1 MAEPPE
7 RRPTPLLLRWQG
19 CIPASPAALTRIEQL
34 SGAVL
39 MLLLAGL
46 PFVSR
51 SGLGLEILASG
62 LLWLLW
68 SLCSPPGR
76 IGATGRWLLLIL
88 ALACLSTGWSPVP
101 LAAAQGLLKLMS
113 YMGFYALLC
122 RLLRSRPI
130 WWDRLLAALLSG
142 GVLSSVLALRQLY
155 ASTEELARWADP
167 GSMST
172 GAIRIYGP
180 LGNPNLLAG
189 YLLPIVPLAVV
200 VVFRWHGLGQKVF
213 AAVTGLLSA
222 TAVLFTYSRGGWLG
236 LLAAIAVLVFLL
248 LLRGTAEWPPLWRR
262 LVPLGV
268 LFAGGV
274 LVVIAATQ
282 LEPIRTR
289 VVSLVAGR
297 GDSSNN
303 FRINVWL
310 AAVEM
315 IQDRPWL
322 GIGPG
327 NNAFNSMYPLYQQP
341 KFNAL
346 SAYSVPLELMV
357 EMGVPG
363 LLACC
368 GLLVSG
374 VRSGLHLGGSSGLI
388 AIGCLAGIAG
398 LLTQGITDTIFFRPE
413 VQLIGWFCL
422 ASLSTRSDHHPC

>member
-19 CIPASPAALTRIEQL
+19 CIFASPAALTRIEQL

-51 SGLGLEILASG
+51 SGLGLEILSSG

-76 IGATGRWLLLIL
+76 IGATGRWLFLIL

-101 LAAAQGLLKLMS
+101 VAAAQGLLKLMS

-122 RLLRSRPI
+122 RLLRSRPM

-155 ASTEELARWADP
+155 ASTEELASWADP

-172 GAIRIYGP
+172 GTIRIYGP

-200 VVFRWHGLGQKVF
+200 AMFRWRGLGQKVF
-213 AAVTGLLSA
+213 SAVSGLLSA
-222 TAVLFTYSRGGWLG
+222 TAVLYTYSRGGWLG
-236 LLAAIAVLVFLL
+236 LLAATAVLVFLL

-327 NNAFNSMYPLYQQP
+327 NNAFT
-341 KFNAL
+341 
-346 SAYSVPLELMV
+346 
-357 EMGVPG
+357 
-363 LLACC
+363 ACIRC
-368 GLLVSG
+368 TNNP
-374 VRSGLHLGGSSGLI
+374 SSTL
-388 AIGCLAGIAG
+388 
-398 LLTQGITDTIFFRPE
+398 
-413 VQLIGWFCL
+413 
-422 ASLSTRSDHHPC
+422 

>member
-1 MAEPPE
+1 M
-7 RRPTPLLLRWQG
+7 
-19 CIPASPAALTRIEQL
+19 
-34 SGAVL
+34 
-39 MLLLAGL
+39 
-46 PFVSR
+46 
-51 SGLGLEILASG
+51 
-62 LLWLLW
+62 
-68 SLCSPPGR
+68 
-76 IGATGRWLLLIL
+76 IL

-101 LAAAQGLLKLMS
+101 LAAAKGLLKLMS
-113 YMGFYALLC
+113 YLGVYALLC
-122 RLLRSRPI
+122 RLLRSRPV

-200 VVFRWHGLGQKVF
+200 AVFRWQGLGQKVF

-236 LLAAIAVLVFLL
+236 LLAAMAVLVFLL

-268 LFAGGV
+268 LFAGGA

-282 LEPIRTR
+282 MEPIRTR

>member
-7 RRPTPLLLRWQG
+7 RRPTPLLLSWQG

-51 SGLGLEILASG
+51 SGMGLEVLASG

-101 LAAAQGLLKLMS
+101 LAAAKGLLKLMS
-113 YMGFYALLC
+113 YMGVYALLC
-122 RLLRSRPI
+122 RLLRSRPV
-130 WWDRLLAALLSG
+130 WWDRLLAALLSS

-167 GSMST
+167 GSMGT

-200 VVFRWHGLGQKVF
+200 AVFRWQGLGQKVF

-236 LLAAIAVLVFLL
+236 LLAAMAVLVFLL
-248 LLRGTAEWPPLWRR
+248 LLRSTAEWPPLWRR